1 MDYRRRRKQA
11 REDDRFGKQGSGS
24 WIEVRG
30 RVVRLLSDDNDGD
43 RHQRIIVDA
52 GGRQTLLIAHNLDIA
67 DRVPVGLGDRLSI
80 RGMFEWN
87 DLGGLV
93 HWTHRDPMGIEDG
106 GYIEHRNKLY
116 A

>member
-1 MDYRRRRKQA
+1 MAHRRRRRQS
-11 REDDRFGKQGSGS
+11 RDDGQFGRASSGT
-24 WIEVRG
+24 WVDVRG
-30 RVVRLLSDDNDGD
+30 RVVQLLSDDDGGD
-43 RHQRIIVDA
+43 WHQRLIIDA
-52 GGRQTLLIAHNLDIA
+52 GGKQTLLVAHNLDVA
-67 DRVPVGLGDRLSI
+67 DRVPVSLGDRLSV
-80 RGMFEWN
+80 RGIFEWN

>member
-1 MDYRRRRKQA
+1 MQ
-11 REDDRFGKQGSGS
+11 
-24 WIEVRG
+24 
-30 RVVRLLSDDNDGD
+30 LLSDDDDGEW
-43 RHQRIIVDA
+43 HQRLILDA
-52 GGRQTLLIAHNLDIA
+52 GGNQTLLIAHNLDVA
-67 DRVPVGLGDRLSI
+67 DRVPVSLGDRLSV
-80 RGMFEWN
+80 RGIFEWN